1 MKRSVAADHMK
12 RVLAAKIAD
21 LPTADLLIISFY
33 EVGRRAFGSRV
44 GQKSFRETG
53 LYPYNPELIRALAD
67 QFHGYLGGAASM
79 PQQCIAVC
87 TETINLRLAGNKRTA
102 TTMQAR
108 HCVREQVYGPE
119 ELIARSER
127 NNSPSSKPS
136 RRLTILRQESA
147 VHPIAPL
154 TSTPARGGKNAHTVI
169 GGFAHPAGARR
180 LAYGVSTR
188 LLVGATLPKRFPA
201 VRVCRPHT
209 RSREFG
215 R

>member
-1 MKRSVAADHMK
+1 MFSLVPGTSHWLQPLDSVCFANMKRSVAADHMK

-44 GQKSFRETG
+44 GQKSFLETG
-53 LYPYNPELIRALAD
+53 LYPYNPERIRALAD
-67 QFHGYLGGAASM
+67 QFHGYLGCAASM
-79 PQQCIAVC
+79 PQQRIAVC

-136 RRLTILRQESA
+136 RRLTILRQES
-147 VHPIAPL
+147 VPC
-154 TSTPARGGKNAHTVI
+154 
-169 GGFAHPAGARR
+169 
-180 LAYGVSTR
+180 TR
-188 LLVGATLPKRFPA
+188 LLLSPVLQQEVARMPTL
-201 VRVCRPHT
+201 
-209 RSREFG
+209 
-215 R
+215 